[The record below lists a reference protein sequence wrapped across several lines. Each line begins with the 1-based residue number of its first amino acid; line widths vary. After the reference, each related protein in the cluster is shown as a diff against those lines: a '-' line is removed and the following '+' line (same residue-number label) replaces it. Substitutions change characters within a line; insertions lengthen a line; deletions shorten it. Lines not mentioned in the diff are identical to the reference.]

1 MDDEAGQPEAR
12 HTAAAGNMLRG
23 AMSLM
28 DVLNGAERWIGLTAE
43 RRRLAARSRQAR
55 SLTSLEQLRGIACHC
70 PADLAFHHVHSE
82 AIREAADV
90 VIDYDSN
97 VEHPR
102 RPQVPLPYLVQF
114 APAIPRGA
122 IVHVKAD
129 HVGAFAATILPQL
142 AAPIVLVTGDADRAQ
157 VAGHRHLLEHPMI
170 GHWFAQ
176 NADLDVDHPRLG
188 PIPIGLDNPV
198 YTKFEKR
205 LGFLVDTLAGRTRL
219 DPRLSR
225 NDTGDQRRFNA
236 AAAVSRGAIG
246 RKPLAVLCTF
256 HKNHRIAP
264 DISGLPDRVAAAHA
278 LAGKGFC
285 HFVTRRIPQD
295 ECWRIHAAF
304 AFEASPQGNG
314 MDCFRTWEALA
325 LGTVP
330 IVRRSPLDRL
340 YRAHGLPV
348 AIVEDW
354 QEVTSERLGQWAE
367 ELVPQLEPT
376 RHKLSAGYWTGL
388 IHARSAEV
396 AAGG

>member
-1 MDDEAGQPEAR
+1 
-12 HTAAAGNMLRG
+12 
-23 AMSLM
+23 MSLM

-43 RRRLAARSRQAR
+43 RRRLATRSKRAE
-55 SLTSLEQLRGIACHC
+55 SLTSLDQLRGIGCHC
-70 PADLAFHHVHSE
+70 PPGLAFHHVHSE

-97 VEHPR
+97 VEHPL
-102 RPQVPLPYLVQF
+102 RPQVPLPFLVKF

-122 IVHVKAD
+122 VVHVKAD
-129 HVGAFAATILPQL
+129 HVAAFAATMLPRL
-142 AAPIVLVTGDADRAQ
+142 SAPVVLVTGDADRAQ
-157 VAGHRHLLEHPMI
+157 VARHRHLLDHPMI

-176 NADLDVDHPRLG
+176 NADLDADHPRLS

-205 LGFLVDTLAGRTRL
+205 LGFLVDMLAGRARL
-219 DPRLSR
+219 DPRFSR

-236 AAAVSRGAIG
+236 AAAVARGAIG

-264 DISGLPDRVAAAHA
+264 DISGLPDRVAAAAA
-278 LAGKGFC
+278 LGGRPFS

-295 ECWRIHAAF
+295 ECWRMHASF

-340 YRAHGLPV
+340 YRAHRLPV

-354 QEVTSERLGQWAE
+354 EEVTPARLAQWAE
-367 ELVPQLEPT
+367 ELVPALEPA

-388 IHARSAEV
+388 IRARSVQV
-396 AAGG
+396 AAGA